1 MFKILYI
8 VSTLQRTGPI
18 VQELNLIKYLDRQRF
33 SPRILTLSP
42 ELQDSLM
49 DEFIRLGIPVS
60 SFGLGQFT
68 SFFRVRRRISN
79 YISEHRP
86 DIVHSSG
93 FRADLFSAWINRTVH
108 TVTTVH
114 GYPFENYAYDFGW
127 IGRHLIAPL
136 HLRMLRRIEKAITVS
151 QTLSE
156 RLFKEYGFA
165 CDFVPNGVDQEVF
178 FPAEAAH
185 KRQIRSQ
192 LGLPPEHRLFAVTGY
207 LSPLKDPVC
216 VAEGF
221 LRAAIPDTTM
231 IFIGDGVLRG
241 RLSLLCKSGRIVLAG
256 RVTNVQTYLQASDFL
271 VSGSHTEG
279 MPTAVLEAMA
289 CGLPC
294 ILSDIPAHREMLD
307 YQPQAGTLFP
317 VGNAERLGEA
327 IRRITNQSYEVQQ
340 QAALWIIE
348 KHLNAKRM
356 SEQYQA
362 LYENLLRT

>member
-1 MFKILYI
+1 MFKVLYI
-8 VSTLQRTGPI
+8 VSALQRTGPI
-18 VQELNLIKYLDRQRF
+18 FQHVNHIKYLDRQRF
-33 SPRILTLSP
+33 LPRILTLSP
-42 ELQDSLM
+42 ESQDSLM
-49 DEFIRLGIPVS
+49 DEFIRLGVPVS
-60 SFGLGQFT
+60 SFRLGRFA
-68 SFFRVRRRISN
+68 SFIQGRHRIRD
-79 YISEHRP
+79 YISEHTP

-108 TVTTVH
+108 TVATVH
-114 GYPFENYAYDFGW
+114 GYPFENYAYNFGW

-136 HLRMLRRIEKAITVS
+136 HLKILRRIEKPVIVS
-151 QTLSE
+151 HALGK
-156 RLFKEYGFA
+156 RLLKEYGFT
-165 CDFVPNGVDQEVF
+165 CDFIPNGVDQDVF
-178 FPAEAAH
+178 FPVEAAR
-185 KRQIRSQ
+185 KRQIRNQ
-192 LGLPPEHRLFAVTGY
+192 LGLPLEHQLFAVTGY

-221 LRAAIPDTTM
+221 LRAAIPNTAM

-241 RLSLLCKSGRIVLAG
+241 RLSRLCKSGKIVLVG
-256 RVTNVQTYLQASDFL
+256 RVTNVQAYLQASDFL

-279 MPTAVLEAMA
+279 MPSAVLEAMA

-294 ILSDIPAHREMLD
+294 ILSDIQPHREILD
-307 YQPQAGTLFP
+307 YQPQVGTLFP

-327 IRRITNQSYEVQQ
+327 IRRTINQSYKIQR

-348 KHLNAKRM
+348 NHLNAKRI